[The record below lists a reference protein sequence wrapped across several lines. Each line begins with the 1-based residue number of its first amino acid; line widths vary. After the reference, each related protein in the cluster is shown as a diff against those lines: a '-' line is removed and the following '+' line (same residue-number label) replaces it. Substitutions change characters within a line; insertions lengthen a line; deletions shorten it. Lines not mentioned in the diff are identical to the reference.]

1 MMARLSLGIGY
12 RFQQLNFWML
22 YLRTR
27 GGIQDMLNI
36 FMHEQRIDPQED
48 KEMAHWGTLKD
59 TRISEAA
66 EDIRGATL
74 YGTNDEKLGKI
85 EDVIFDHSTGLI
97 RYVVVD
103 TGGWLKTTEF
113 IVPADRL
120 RASANHKDEFD
131 VDLNK
136 QQIESFPPYN
146 EGDLESEDRWGKYER
161 GYRSKWETNPV
172 MHRAET
178 DRNITPTTQQM
189 PGNSPSARA
198 AGAAQGWAAGTV
210 TESDADT
217 AGVEAAAAP
226 TERAVPAG
234 TDSVVIGVSAVGI
247 SGRWDTFQSRLRE
260 RRKQAVAGCKTCS
273 GESAAKRGSE
283 STDTLRKAV

>member
-1 MMARLSLGIGY
+1 MSHY
-12 RFQQLNFWML
+12 
-22 YLRTR
+22 
-27 GGIQDMLNI
+27 
-36 FMHEQRIDPQED
+36 
-48 KEMAHWGTLKD
+48 GTL
-59 TRISEAA
+59 RNYPVSEAA
-66 EDIRGATL
+66 EEIRGAKL
-74 YGTNDEKLGKI
+74 YGLNDEKLGKI
-85 EDVIFDHSTGLI
+85 DDVIFDHSTGLI

-103 TGGWLKTTEF
+103 TGGWLKSERF

-120 RASANHKDEFD
+120 RASANHKDDFE

-146 EGDLESEDRWGKYER
+146 ESDLESEDKWDKYER
-161 GYRSKWETNPV
+161 GYRAQWETNPV

-189 PGNSPSARA
+189 PGNSPSARSAKA
-198 AGAAQGWAAGTV
+198 AHGWAAA
-210 TESDADT
+210 TESAAIDPAADT
-217 AGVEAAAAP
+217 AEVEAAATP

-234 TDSVVIGVSAVGI
+234 TDAVVIGVSAVGI

-260 RRKQAVAGCKTCS
+260 RRKQAVAGCKTCT